1 MRITGF
7 VLLMV
12 VLSISM
18 FGGDF
23 KTVQYDLTD
32 LYYNQDLISTG
43 IDQNYSFYFPIVN
56 AEAVESGTF
65 LLFYEYTQ
73 IAGPHSMLVFSI
85 NDIPVETLF
94 LEQSKGQLSISI
106 PSEYLQ
112 VNSIIKVSL
121 AITLDYPLCDDMRV
135 NKDAL
140 WFRIKKE
147 SHLTYAYSELVINTI
162 GAFFSVM
169 NPDRVFE
176 LVTDGSEELFKLL
189 PQMAQYLGYLSAGI
203 RRQLNV
209 VGTPSGLHNTIEIGT
224 DSSGVQLLDKGSRL
238 SVGKEISE
246 VFQLINAI
254 PTEAMMVKKSQS
266 KDGNDDSLSFS
277 QLNIETIRTEVV
289 YNNQVSFP
297 LALDRFGGVPIE
309 TWLDLKMAVFNQ
321 LRDEGFSINVFLNE
335 YLLQSINVSQFESEQ
350 RFNVKL
356 SVPSVFFRAFNTL
369 TFEMVNQKSECD
381 EFSVI
386 IYDDS
391 KFSFTDTMPY
401 ANPLIN
407 EFPYSVY
414 AKTLYVVSDFSDK
427 TAKELVKLAYERGRV
442 ESTFLVPQ
450 VMMMDEF
457 VQDESLFSQYDSLV
471 FLIDSADFFPLT
483 KLVQLTDS
491 FSILDEDGTLMF
503 EVVPSDAF
511 DVVYSFNYKGVPAIV
526 FSGFSKTFGP
536 VDSLF
541 FRKVSQAASNFA
553 LYGESGIFAFNIGEE
568 KMSVESERKAQEQ
581 TKSFWIQNRL
591 WIVVLFVVVILFIL
605 ISSFNKTS
613 KGR

>member
-254 PTEAMMVKKSQS
+254 PTESLMVKKS
-266 KDGNDDSLSFS
+266 
-277 QLNIETIRTEVV
+277 
-289 YNNQVSFP
+289 
-297 LALDRFGGVPIE
+297 
-309 TWLDLKMAVFNQ
+309 
-321 LRDEGFSINVFLNE
+321 
-335 YLLQSINVSQFESEQ
+335 
-350 RFNVKL
+350 
-356 SVPSVFFRAFNTL
+356 
-369 TFEMVNQKSECD
+369 
-381 EFSVI
+381 
-386 IYDDS
+386 
-391 KFSFTDTMPY
+391 
-401 ANPLIN
+401 
-407 EFPYSVY
+407 
-414 AKTLYVVSDFSDK
+414 
-427 TAKELVKLAYERGRV
+427 
-442 ESTFLVPQ
+442 
-450 VMMMDEF
+450 
-457 VQDESLFSQYDSLV
+457 
-471 FLIDSADFFPLT
+471 
-483 KLVQLTDS
+483 
-491 FSILDEDGTLMF
+491 
-503 EVVPSDAF
+503 
-511 DVVYSFNYKGVPAIV
+511 
-526 FSGFSKTFGP
+526 
-536 VDSLF
+536 
-541 FRKVSQAASNFA
+541 
-553 LYGESGIFAFNIGEE
+553 
-568 KMSVESERKAQEQ
+568 
-581 TKSFWIQNRL
+581 
-591 WIVVLFVVVILFIL
+591 
-605 ISSFNKTS
+605 
-613 KGR
+613 